1 MERQLLAA
9 RAVEDHFARLFRQVT
24 DGSIKT
30 EMVFFRKRIKIHARD
45 RVAADIVPAGRYD
58 AAAENGER
66 RVRHNELGIDAQL
79 RAEAGAAR
87 AGAVRVVER
96 ERARRELFDGDAAVL
111 AGVVLREREFA
122 PLRGEIDRHNAARE
136 RGRGFDRIRQTAAD
150 IRLHYKTVHDDLNAV
165 LFILV
170 QFNGFGKIVEIAVHT
185 HADITALA
193 RVLKDLGVL
202 ALLAAD
208 DRGKDL
214 ELRPLRQRRHLVNDL
229 VNGLLADLLA
239 AFGAVGGAA
248 PGIQQ
253 AQVIMYLRHRT
264 HGGAGVPAGA
274 FLVDG
279 NGGRKTVDIVHIRLF
294 HLTEEHARVRRK
306 ALHIPALSF
315 GIDRVENER
324 GFARAGNAG
333 EYHELVAR
341 DLQRNIF

>member
-9 RAVEDHFARLFRQVT
+9 CAVEDHFARLFRQVT

-30 EMVFFRKRIKIHARD
+30 EMVFFRERIKIHARD
-45 RVAADIVPAGRYD
+45 RVAADIVPAGRHD

-66 RVRHNELGIDAQL
+66 RVRHDELGIDTQL
-79 RAEAGAAR
+79 RAEAGTAR

-111 AGVVLREREFA
+111 AGVVLRERKFA
-122 PLRGEIDRHNAARE
+122 PLRREIDRHNAARE

-170 QFNGFGKIVEIAVHT
+170 QFNGFGKIVEIAVHA
-185 HADITALA
+185 HADIAALA

-208 DRGKDL
+208 DRGEDL

-239 AFGAVGGAA
+239 ALRAVRRAA
-248 PGIQQ
+248 ARPQKAQIVINFRDRADRRAGI
-253 AQVIMYLRHRT
+253 
-264 HGGAGVPAGA
+264 PAGGL
-274 FLVDG
+274 LVNGD
-279 NGGRKTVDIVHIRLF
+279 GGR
-294 HLTEEHARVRRK
+294 
-306 ALHIPALSF
+306 
-315 GIDRVENER
+315 
-324 GFARAGNAG
+324 
-333 EYHELVAR
+333 
-341 DLQRNIF
+341 